1 MIKLFKKKQAAL
13 FLSSILVIGGLPAGL
28 APNVVSAAEP
38 QEALITTS
46 NGNTSYDLIDGTT
59 PKIVVDSG
67 VTVQQSVYTKNLN
80 AATVVI
86 ENFVA
91 GDKLEVPAASGI
103 TGTYN
108 PANGILTLKGAAS
121 VEDYKKVLSSVTFST
136 TSSVTTERTIKFTLG
151 DALPYEAN
159 GHFYKYVDKKSSI
172 TWDAAKAEAEA
183 KDSEYFGRKGYLVT
197 IIDEEEN
204 TFVKEKTLGIGWL
217 GAKDIERNSASA
229 PIVTGDWRW
238 VTGPEGLED
247 NGKGLKFYKGYIKSG
262 HTGQPVNNMYTNWD
276 GGEPND
282 YNGTEFVAHI
292 FGPDDKPGK
301 WNDYSPT
308 NNSVKG
314 YIVEYGDM
322 PGDNNVVISAEQ
334 TLSFVNV
341 TELTKA
347 KTLAEQLKEQDYA
360 ETEWLEFEK
369 ALEDAKTILENRSKT
384 QGEVDAALKALKDA
398 QEQLKPRVTITEP
411 SGDTVYV
418 AKPEFEGK
426 AAKGSTVT
434 AAIYDKDGT
443 LIGTPQ
449 VKVNPDGTW
458 SFAPD
463 QELPDGDYVV
473 EVTAEKD
480 GKTSTEKK
488 NVTVDTTKPNVQI
501 TEPSGEKVNVAK
513 PEFKGVADKDAKVIV
528 ELTDESGKV
537 VETREVDVD
546 SNGNWSFTPSE
557 DLKDGKYTVNV
568 TAEKNGKVSKD
579 SKVVTVD
586 ATDESQLSGLELK
599 RGDGTPIAISPAFN
613 GGVTHY
619 QASVTQDVYNTT
631 VTLATY
637 DPNATIEISL
647 NGGAWQAIPNGSASD
662 ELPLAFGTNTIVVK
676 VTDSQG
682 NVTEYTLTITRGSSD
697 NNNGGNNGGDSGG
710 NGGGSTTP
718 STPPTTTPPPTDPG
732 VNTSV
737 NGNDGGF
744 ATGKTTTSEGNKQT
758 SVQVNRDKL
767 GDILTN
773 GTGQKLSIQSPN
785 DGNMQVDGLT
795 AADIRLLADKGASLD
810 IGNPLAIYPVPSKQ
824 LDLNSVSGQLGN
836 AALNDIAVHIDIKRS
851 SETLRNNAKNKAT
864 SAGYQ
869 LLVDP
874 VDLEMTFSRNGQTV
888 KSGQLNGYAPKYIAL
903 PEGIDPNR
911 ITTGVVVNPDGSVY
925 HLPTVVTKIGD
936 RYYAQIHD
944 LRSSGSYSVI
954 WNPQDFDDVRTHWAQ
969 TEVNNISARL
979 DLQGNGGNTFAP
991 NRNVTRAEFAEI
1003 VVLGLGL
1010 MRQEEPK
1017 TTFDDVTATAWYGNA
1032 ISIASEFGIVLGYN
1046 DGAFRGNQ
1054 TITREEG
1061 MAMIARGYQ
1070 LIKPGHAISETE
1082 ISRLLAGYEDASQVA
1097 RWARPSVATLLSADI
1112 VQGSGD
1118 KGLTPKSTMTRA
1130 ETVALMQRLLQVTHL
1145 ID

>member
-1 MIKLFKKKQAAL
+1 MIKLFKKKQAAI

-38 QEALITTS
+38 QGALITTS
-46 NGNTSYDLIDGTT
+46 KGSTSYDLIDGTT

-67 VTVQQSVYTKNLN
+67 VTVQESVYTENLN

-108 PANGILTLKGAAS
+108 PANGILTLTGAAS

-136 TSSVTTERTIKFTLG
+136 TSSVTTERTIQFTLG

-159 GHFYKYVDKKSSI
+159 GHFYKYVNKNTSI
-172 TWDAAKAEAEA
+172 TWDAAKAEAEG
-183 KDSEYFGRKGYLVT
+183 SEYFGRKGYLVT
-197 IIDEEEN
+197 ITDDQEN

-217 GAKDIERNSASA
+217 GAKDIERDAST
-229 PIVTGDWRW
+229 PKKNGDWRW
-238 VTGPEGLED
+238 VTGPEGLE
-247 NGKGLKFYKGYIKSG
+247 NSKQGTKFYQGYTGSG
-262 HTGQPVNNMYTNWD
+262 QNILYTNWD
-276 GGEPND
+276 AGEPND
-282 YNGTEFVAHI
+282 YGGTEFVAHI
-292 FGPDDKPGK
+292 FGPGAKAGK

-308 NNSVKG
+308 NNTVTG

-334 TLSFVNV
+334 TISFVNV

-347 KTLAEQLKEQDYA
+347 KTVADQLKEEDYA
-360 ETEWLEFEK
+360 ATEWLEFEK
-369 ALEDAKTILENRSKT
+369 ALEAAKTILENRSKT
-384 QGEVDAALKALKDA
+384 QGEVDAALKALKEA

-418 AKPEFEGK
+418 AQPEFKGK
-426 AAKGSTVT
+426 TPQGATVT
-434 AAIYDKDGT
+434 AAVYDKDGN

-449 VKVNPDGTW
+449 VQVNSDGTW

-501 TEPSGEKVNVAK
+501 TEPSGEKVNVSK
-513 PEFKGVADKDAKVIV
+513 PEFKGVADKDAKVFV

-586 ATDESQLSGLELK
+586 STDESQLSGLELK

-647 NGGAWQAIPNGSASD
+647 NGGAWQGIPNGSESD

-697 NNNGGNNGGDSGG
+697 NNNGGNNGGT
-710 NGGGSTTP
+710 GGGSTSP
-718 STPPTTTPPPTDPG
+718 STPPTTTPPPVDSG

-737 NGNDGGF
+737 NGNNGGF

-767 GDILTN
+767 GDILSS

-785 DGNMQVDGLT
+785 DGDMQVDGLT

-864 SAGYQ
+864 SAGYH

-874 VDLEMTFSRNGQTV
+874 VDLEMTFSQNGKTV

-1017 TTFDDVTATAWYGNA
+1017 TTFDDVTATAWYRNA

-1082 ISRLLAGYEDASQVA
+1082 IGKLLAGYEDASQVA
-1097 RWARPSVATLLSADI
+1097 KWAKPSVATLLS
-1112 VQGSGD
+1112 VGVVEGSGD

-1130 ETVALMQRLLQVTHL
+1130 ETVALMERLLKVTNL

>member
-1 MIKLFKKKQAAL
+1 MGNLIKLFKKKQAAI

-38 QEALITTS
+38 QGALITTS
-46 NGNTSYDLIDGTT
+46 KGSTSYDLIDGTT

-67 VTVQQSVYTKNLN
+67 VTVQESVYTENLN

-108 PANGILTLKGAAS
+108 PANGILTLTGAAS

-136 TSSVTTERTIKFTLG
+136 TSSVTTERTIQFTLG

-159 GHFYKYVDKKSSI
+159 GHFYKYVNKNTSI
-172 TWDAAKAEAEA
+172 TWDAAKAEAEG
-183 KDSEYFGRKGYLVT
+183 SEYFGRKGYLVT
-197 IIDEEEN
+197 ITDDQEN

-217 GAKDIERNSASA
+217 GAKDIERDAST
-229 PIVTGDWRW
+229 PKKNGDWRW
-238 VTGPEGLED
+238 VTGPEGLE
-247 NGKGLKFYKGYIKSG
+247 NSKQGTKFYQGYTGSG
-262 HTGQPVNNMYTNWD
+262 QNILYTNWD
-276 GGEPND
+276 AGEPND
-282 YNGTEFVAHI
+282 YGGTEFVAHI
-292 FGPDDKPGK
+292 FGPGAKAGK

-308 NNSVKG
+308 NNTVTG

-334 TLSFVNV
+334 TISFVNV

-347 KTLAEQLKEQDYA
+347 KTVADQLKEEDYA
-360 ETEWLEFEK
+360 ATEWLEFEK
-369 ALEDAKTILENRSKT
+369 ALEAAKTILENRSKT
-384 QGEVDAALKALKDA
+384 QGEVDAALKALKEA

-418 AKPEFEGK
+418 AQPEFKGK
-426 AAKGSTVT
+426 TPQGATVT
-434 AAIYDKDGT
+434 AAVYDKDGN

-449 VKVNPDGTW
+449 VQVNSDGTW

-501 TEPSGEKVNVAK
+501 TEPSGEKVNVSK
-513 PEFKGVADKDAKVIV
+513 PEFKGVADKDAKVFV

-586 ATDESQLSGLELK
+586 STDESQLSGLELK

-647 NGGAWQAIPNGSASD
+647 NGGAWQGIPNGSESD

-697 NNNGGNNGGDSGG
+697 NNNGGNNGGT
-710 NGGGSTTP
+710 GGGSTSP
-718 STPPTTTPPPTDPG
+718 STPPTTTPPPVDSG

-737 NGNDGGF
+737 NGNNGGF

-767 GDILTN
+767 GDILSS

-785 DGNMQVDGLT
+785 DGDMQVDGLT

-864 SAGYQ
+864 SAGYH

-874 VDLEMTFSRNGQTV
+874 VDLEMTFSQNGKTV

-1017 TTFDDVTATAWYGNA
+1017 TTFDDVTATAWYRNA

-1082 ISRLLAGYEDASQVA
+1082 IGKLLAGYEDASQVA
-1097 RWARPSVATLLSADI
+1097 KWAKPSVATLLS
-1112 VQGSGD
+1112 VGVVEGSGD

-1130 ETVALMQRLLQVTHL
+1130 ETVALMERLLKVTNL

>member
-46 NGNTSYDLIDGTT
+46 NGNTSYDLIAGTT
-59 PKIVVDSG
+59 PKVVVDSG
-67 VTVQQSVYTKNLN
+67 VTVQESVYTKNLN

-91 GDKLEVPAASGI
+91 GDKLEVPAVSGI

-108 PANGILTLKGAAS
+108 PANGILTLTGAAS
-121 VEDYKKVLSSVTFST
+121 VEDYKKALSSVTFST
-136 TSSVTTERTIKFTLG
+136 TSSVTSDRIIKFTLG

-159 GHFYKYVDKKSSI
+159 GHFYKYIKTSSSI
-172 TWDAAKAEAEA
+172 TWDAAKT
-183 KDSEYFGRKGYLVT
+183 DSEKSDYFGRKGYLVT
-197 IIDEEEN
+197 ITSLEEN

-217 GAKDIERNSASA
+217 GAKDIERDANT
-229 PIVTGDWRW
+229 PKKNGDWRW
-238 VTGPEGLED
+238 VTGPEGLE
-247 NGKGLKFYKGYIKSG
+247 NGGQGTQFYQGYTGSGKGIL
-262 HTGQPVNNMYTNWD
+262 YTNWD
-276 GGEPND
+276 SGEPND
-282 YNGTEFVAHI
+282 YGGTEFVAHI
-292 FGPDDKPGK
+292 FGPGAQAGK

-308 NNSVKG
+308 NASVTG
-314 YIVEYGDM
+314 YIVEYGGM

-418 AKPEFEGK
+418 AKPEFEGSVPQG
-426 AAKGSTVT
+426 ATVT
-434 AAIYDKDGT
+434 AAIYDKTGK

-613 GGVTHY
+613 GAVTDYH
-619 QASVTQDVYNTT
+619 ASVTQDVYNTT

-682 NVTEYTLTITRGSSD
+682 NVTEYTLTITRGSND
-697 NNNGGNNGGDSGG
+697 NNNNNNGGNS
-710 NGGGSTTP
+710 GGSTTP
-718 STPPTTTPPPTDPG
+718 STPPSTPPATTPPPADPG

-874 VDLEMTFSRNGQTV
+874 VDLEMTFSQNGKTV
-888 KSGQLNGYAPKYIAL
+888 KSGNLNGYAPKYIAL

-969 TEVNNISARL
+969 TEVNNVSARL
-979 DLQGNGGNTFAP
+979 DLKGNGGNTFAP

-1017 TTFDDVTATAWYGNA
+1017 TTFDDVTATAWYRNA

-1082 ISRLLAGYEDASQVA
+1082 ISRLLTGYEDAAQVA

>member
-38 QEALITTS
+38 VETVIVTS
-46 NGNTSYDLIDGTT
+46 DGNTSYDLIDGKTT
-59 PKIVVDSG
+59 PPVIVDSR
-67 VTVQQSVYTKNLN
+67 VTVQDSVYTKNLN

-91 GDKLEVPAASGI
+91 GDKLEVSPSSGI
-103 TGTYN
+103 TGNYN
-108 PANGILTLKGAAS
+108 STNGILTLKGAAS

-151 DALPYEAN
+151 DALPYEVN
-159 GHFYKYVDKKSSI
+159 GHFYKYLNKGTSI
-172 TWDAAKAEAEA
+172 TWAAAKAEAEN
-183 KDSEYFGRKGYLVT
+183 SEYFGRKGYLVT
-197 IIDEEEN
+197 ITSPEEN
-204 TFVKEKTLGIGWL
+204 TFVQEKTLGIGWI
-217 GAKDIERNSASA
+217 GAKDIERNSQSDQ
-229 PIVTGDWRW
+229 IVTGDWRW

-247 NGKGLKFYKGYIKSG
+247 NGKGLRFYQGYIKSG
-262 HTGQPVNNMYTNWD
+262 LTGKPVNNMHTNWD

-282 YNGTEFVAHI
+282 SGGTEFVAHI
-292 FGPDDKPGK
+292 FGPGNKAGK
-301 WNDYSPT
+301 WNDYSP
-308 NNSVKG
+308 NASVTG
-314 YIVEYGDM
+314 YIIEYGGM
-322 PGDNNVVISAEQ
+322 PDDNNVVISAEK

-347 KTLAEQLKEQDYA
+347 KAAADQLKEEDYA

-369 ALEDAKTILENRSKT
+369 ALEAANTVLKNQSKT
-384 QGEVDAALKALKDA
+384 QGEVDEALKALKDA

-411 SGDTVYV
+411 SGNTVYV
-418 AKPEFEGK
+418 AKPEFKGV
-426 AAKGSTVT
+426 AAQGANVT
-434 AAIYDKDGT
+434 AAVYDKDGK

-449 VKVNPDGTW
+449 VQVNTDGTW

-513 PEFKGVADKDAKVIV
+513 PEFKGVADKDAKIIV

-647 NGGAWQAIPNGSASD
+647 NGGAWQGIPNGSESD

-682 NVTEYTLTITRGSSD
+682 NVTEYTLTITRGSND
-697 NNNGGNNGGDSGG
+697 NNNGGNS
-710 NGGGSTTP
+710 GGSTTP
-718 STPPTTTPPPTDPG
+718 STPPTTPPPSVDSG

-737 NGNDGGF
+737 NGNHGGF

-767 GDILTN
+767 GDILSN

-785 DGNMQVDGLT
+785 EGNMEVDGLT

-810 IGNPLAIYPVPSKQ
+810 IGNPLAIFPVPSKQ

-874 VDLEMTFSRNGQTV
+874 VDLEMTFSQNGKTV

-1017 TTFDDVTATAWYGNA
+1017 TTFDDVTATAWYRNA
-1032 ISIASEFGIVLGYN
+1032 ISIASEFGIVLGYS

-1070 LIKPGHAISETE
+1070 LIKPGHAISEAE
-1082 ISRLLAGYEDASQVA
+1082 ISKLLAGYEDATQVA
-1097 RWARPSVATLLSADI
+1097 RWAQPSVATLLSTDI

-1130 ETVALMQRLLQVTHL
+1130 ETVALMERLLKVTHL

>member
-13 FLSSILVIGGLPAGL
+13 FLSSILIIGGLPAGL
-28 APNVVSAAEP
+28 APKVVSAAEP
-38 QEALITTS
+38 VEALITTS
-46 NGNTSYDLIDGTT
+46 SEITSYNYIENTTKPLEVVIDPAIT
-59 PKIVVDSG
+59 VYDS
-67 VTVQQSVYTKNLN
+67 TYTLE

-86 ENFVA
+86 KNFQN
-91 GDKLEVPAASGI
+91 GDQLDFDDTNKI
-103 TGTYN
+103 TGLYN
-108 PANGILTLKGAAS
+108 EKNGILTLSTNAS
-121 VEDYKKVLSSVTFST
+121 AQSSVQEYTEALSNVRFST
-136 TSSVTTERTIKFTLG
+136 TSNVTTDRTIQFTLG

-159 GHFYKYVDKKSSI
+159 GHFYKYVNKKTSI
-172 TWDAAKAEAEA
+172 TWDAAKAEAEG
-183 KDSEYFGRKGYLVT
+183 SEHFGRKGYLVT
-197 IIDEEEN
+197 ITSDQEN

-217 GAKDIERNSASA
+217 GAKDIERNAGV
-229 PIVTGDWRW
+229 PKNTGDWRW
-238 VTGPEGLED
+238 VTGPEGLE
-247 NGKGLKFYKGYIKSG
+247 NGGQGTQFYQGYTGSG
-262 HTGQPVNNMYTNWD
+262 QNILYTNWD
-276 GGEPND
+276 AGEPND
-282 YNGTEFVAHI
+282 YGGTEFVAHI
-292 FGPDDKPGK
+292 FGPGTQAGK

-308 NNSVKG
+308 NNTVTG
-314 YIVEYGDM
+314 YIVEYGGM
-322 PGDNNVVISAEQ
+322 PGDNNVQISAEK

-347 KTLAEQLKEQDYA
+347 KAAADQLKEEDYA

-369 ALEDAKTILENRSKT
+369 ALEAANTVLKNQSKT
-384 QGEVDAALKALKDA
+384 QGEVDTALKALKDA

-418 AKPEFEGK
+418 AKPEFEGV
-426 AAKGSTVT
+426 AAQGANVT
-434 AAIYDKDGT
+434 AAVYDKDGN

-449 VKVNPDGTW
+449 VQVNPDGTW

-513 PEFKGVADKDAKVIV
+513 PEFKGIADKDAKVIV

-537 VETREVDVD
+537 IETREVEVD

-647 NGGAWQAIPNGSASD
+647 NGGAWQGIPNGSASD

-682 NVTEYTLTITRGSSD
+682 NVTEYTLTITRGSND
-697 NNNGGNNGGDSGG
+697 NNNNGGNS
-710 NGGGSTTP
+710 GGSTTP
-718 STPPTTTPPPTDPG
+718 STPPTTTPPPVDSG
-732 VNTSV
+732 VSTSV

-767 GDILTN
+767 GDILSN

-851 SETLRNNAKNKAT
+851 SETVRNNAKNKAT

-874 VDLEMTFSRNGQTV
+874 VDLEMTFSQNGKTV

-1017 TTFDDVTATAWYGNA
+1017 TTFDDVTATAWYRNA

-1082 ISRLLAGYEDASQVA
+1082 ISRLLAGYEDAFQVA
-1097 RWARPSVATLLSADI
+1097 RWARPSVATLLSTDI

-1130 ETVALMQRLLQVTHL
+1130 ETVALMQRLLQVTNL

>member
-38 QEALITTS
+38 VETVIVTS
-46 NGNTSYDLIDGTT
+46 DGNTSYDLIDGTT
-59 PKIVVDSG
+59 TPPVIVDSA
-67 VTVQQSVYTKNLN
+67 VTVQDSVYTENLN

-91 GDKLEVPAASGI
+91 GDTLEVSPSSGI
-103 TGTYN
+103 TRNYN
-108 PANGILTLKGAAS
+108 PTNGILTLTGAAS

-159 GHFYKYVDKKSSI
+159 GHFYKYVDKKASI
-172 TWDAAKAEAEA
+172 NWDAAKAEAEN
-183 KDSEYFGRKGYLVT
+183 SEYFGRKGYLVT
-197 IIDEEEN
+197 ITNLEEN

-217 GAKDIERNSASA
+217 GAKDIERDAST
-229 PIVTGDWRW
+229 PKKNGDWRW
-238 VTGPEGLED
+238 VTGPEGLE
-247 NGKGLKFYKGYIKSG
+247 NSGQGTKFYQGYTGSG
-262 HTGQPVNNMYTNWD
+262 KDLLYTNWD
-276 GGEPND
+276 VGEPND
-282 YNGTEFVAHI
+282 HSGTEFVAHI
-292 FGPDDKPGK
+292 FGPGNKAGK

-308 NNSVKG
+308 NASVTG

-322 PGDNNVVISAEQ
+322 PGDNNVVISAEK

-347 KTLAEQLKEQDYA
+347 KAVADQLKEEDYA
-360 ETEWLEFEK
+360 ETEWREFEK

-384 QGEVDAALKALKDA
+384 QDDVDAALKALKEA

-418 AKPEFEGK
+418 AKPEF
-426 AAKGSTVT
+426 KGEVVKGATVT
-434 AAIYDKDGT
+434 AAVYDKDGN

-449 VKVNPDGTW
+449 VQVNPDGTW
-458 SFAPD
+458 SFAPN

-488 NVTVDTTKPNVQI
+488 NVTVDTTNPNVQI

-568 TAEKNGKVSKD
+568 TAEKNGKLSKD

-647 NGGAWQAIPNGSASD
+647 NGGAWQGVPNGSVSD

-697 NNNGGNNGGDSGG
+697 NNNGGNNGGNS
-710 NGGGSTTP
+710 GGSTTP
-718 STPPTTTPPPTDPG
+718 STPPSTPPATTPPPADPG

-737 NGNDGGF
+737 NGKDGGF

-758 SVQVNRDKL
+758 SVQVNRHKL
-767 GDILTN
+767 GDILAN
-773 GTGQKLSIQSPN
+773 GTGQKLSIKSPN

-824 LDLNSVSGQLGN
+824 LDLSSVSGQLGN

-979 DLQGNGGNTFAP
+979 DLKGNGGNTFAP

-1017 TTFDDVTATAWYGNA
+1017 TTFDDVTATAWYRNA

-1097 RWARPSVATLLSADI
+1097 RWAKPSVATLLSADI

>member
-1 MIKLFKKKQAAL
+1 MIKLFKKKQAAI
-13 FLSSILVIGGLPAGL
+13 FLSSVLVIGGLPAGL

-38 QEALITTS
+38 VETVIVTS
-46 NGNTSYDLIDGTT
+46 DGNTSYDLIDGKIT
-59 PKIVVDSG
+59 PPVIVDSG
-67 VTVQQSVYTKNLN
+67 VTVQDSVYTQKLD

-91 GDKLEVPAASGI
+91 GDKLDVASASGI

-108 PANGILTLKGAAS
+108 PINGILTLKGAAS

-136 TSSVTTERTIKFTLG
+136 TSSVTTERTIQFTLG
-151 DALPYEAN
+151 DALPYEGN
-159 GHFYKYVDKKSSI
+159 GHFYKYVNKNTSI
-172 TWDAAKAEAEA
+172 TWDAAKAEAE
-183 KDSEYFGRKGYLVT
+183 KSEYFGRKGYLVT
-197 IIDEEEN
+197 ITSPEEN

-217 GAKDIERNSASA
+217 GAKDIERDAST
-229 PIVTGDWRW
+229 PKKNGDWRW

-247 NGKGLKFYKGYIKSG
+247 GGQGKKFYQGYG
-262 HTGQPVNNMYTNWD
+262 NGVDLLYNNWET
-276 GGEPND
+276 GEPND
-282 YNGTEFVAHI
+282 YNRAEFVAHI
-292 FGPDDKPGK
+292 FGPGAQAGK

-308 NNSVKG
+308 NASVTG
-314 YIVEYGDM
+314 YIVEYGGM
-322 PGDNNVVISAEQ
+322 PGDNNVVISAEK

-347 KTLAEQLKEQDYA
+347 KAVADQLKEEDYA

-369 ALEDAKTILENRSKT
+369 ALEAANTVLQNQSKT
-384 QGEVDAALKALKDA
+384 QDEVDAALKALKDA

-418 AKPEFEGK
+418 AKPEF
-426 AAKGSTVT
+426 KGEVVKGATVT
-434 AAIYDKDGT
+434 AAVYDKDGN

-449 VKVNPDGTW
+449 VQVNPDGTW
-458 SFAPD
+458 SFSPD

-473 EVTAEKD
+473 EVTAKKD

-501 TEPSGEKVNVAK
+501 TEPSGEKVNVSK

-537 VETREVDVD
+537 VETCEVDVD

-599 RGDGTPIAISPAFN
+599 RGDGTPISISPAFN

-647 NGGAWQAIPNGSASD
+647 NGGSWQGIPNGSASD

-682 NVTEYTLTITRGSSD
+682 NVTEYTLTITRGSND
-697 NNNGGNNGGDSGG
+697 NNNNNGG

-718 STPPTTTPPPTDPG
+718 STPPTTTPPPVDSG

-737 NGNDGGF
+737 NGNNGGF

-767 GDILTN
+767 GDILSN

-785 DGNMQVDGLT
+785 DGDMQVDGLT

-874 VDLEMTFSRNGQTV
+874 VDLEMTFSQNGKTV

-1017 TTFDDVTATAWYGNA
+1017 TTFDDVTATAWYRNA

-1082 ISRLLAGYEDASQVA
+1082 ISKLLAGYEDASQVA
-1097 RWARPSVATLLSADI
+1097 KWAKPSVATLLS
-1112 VQGSGD
+1112 VGVVEGSGD
-1118 KGLTPKSTMTRA
+1118 KGMTPKSTMTRA
-1130 ETVALMQRLLQVTHL
+1130 ETVALMERLLKVTNL

>member
-38 QEALITTS
+38 VETVIVTS
-46 NGNTSYDLIDGTT
+46 GGNTSYDLIDGKIT
-59 PKIVVDSG
+59 PPVIVDSG
-67 VTVQQSVYTKNLN
+67 VTVQDSVYTKKLD

-86 ENFVA
+86 ENFVT
-91 GDKLEVPAASGI
+91 GDKLDVSSASGI

-108 PANGILTLKGAAS
+108 PTNGILTLKGAAS

-136 TSSVTTERTIKFTLG
+136 TSSVTTERTIQFTLG

-159 GHFYKYVDKKSSI
+159 GHFYKYVNKNTSI
-172 TWDAAKAEAEA
+172 TWDTAKTEAEN
-183 KDSEYFGRKGYLVT
+183 SEYFGRKGYLVT
-197 IIDEEEN
+197 ITSPEEN
-204 TFVKEKTLGIGWL
+204 TFVQEKTLGIGWI
-217 GAKDIERNSASA
+217 GAKDIERDAST
-229 PIVTGDWRW
+229 PKKNGDWRW

-247 NGKGLKFYKGYIKSG
+247 GGQGTPFYQGYTGGGKDLL
-262 HTGQPVNNMYTNWD
+262 YTNWD
-276 GGEPND
+276 AGEPND

-292 FGPDDKPGK
+292 FGPGNKAGK

-308 NNSVKG
+308 NASVTG
-314 YIVEYGDM
+314 YIIEYGGM
-322 PGDNNVVISAEQ
+322 PDDNNVVISAEK

-347 KTLAEQLKEQDYA
+347 KTVADQLKKEDYA

-369 ALEDAKTILENRSKT
+369 ALEAANTVLKNQTKT
-384 QGEVDAALKALKDA
+384 QGEVDAALEALKKA

-411 SGDTVYV
+411 SGDKVYV
-418 AKPEFEGK
+418 AQPEFKGK
-426 AAKGSTVT
+426 SPQGATVT
-434 AAIYDKDGT
+434 AAVYDKAGN

-449 VKVNPDGTW
+449 VNVNPDGTW

-463 QELPDGDYVV
+463 QELPDGDYVI

-501 TEPSGEKVNVAK
+501 TEPSGEKVNVSK

-647 NGGAWQAIPNGSASD
+647 NGGAWQGIPNGSESD

-682 NVTEYTLTITRGSSD
+682 NVTEYTLTITRGSND
-697 NNNGGNNGGDSGG
+697 NNNNNGG
-710 NGGGSTTP
+710 NGGGSTSP
-718 STPPTTTPPPTDPG
+718 STPPTTTPPPVDSG

-737 NGNDGGF
+737 NGNNGGF

-758 SVQVNRDKL
+758 SVQINRDKL
-767 GDILTN
+767 GDILSS

-785 DGNMQVDGLT
+785 DGDMQVDGLT

-864 SAGYQ
+864 AAGYQ

-874 VDLEMTFSRNGQTV
+874 VDLEMTFSQNGKTV

-1017 TTFDDVTATAWYGNA
+1017 TTFDDVTATAWYRNA

-1070 LIKPGHAISETE
+1070 LIKPSHAISETE
-1082 ISRLLAGYEDASQVA
+1082 IGKLLAGYEDASQVA
-1097 RWARPSVATLLSADI
+1097 KWAKPSVATLLS
-1112 VQGSGD
+1112 VGVVEGSGD

-1130 ETVALMQRLLQVTHL
+1130 ETVALMERLLKVTNL

>member
-1 MIKLFKKKQAAL
+1 MGNLIKLFKKKQAAI

-38 QEALITTS
+38 QGALITTS

-59 PKIVVDSG
+59 TPPVIVDSG
-67 VTVQQSVYTKNLN
+67 VTVQESVYTKNLN

-91 GDKLEVPAASGI
+91 GDTLKVTLASGI

-108 PANGILTLKGAAS
+108 PANGILTLTGAAS

-136 TSSVTTERTIKFTLG
+136 TSSVTTERTIQFTLG

-159 GHFYKYVDKKSSI
+159 GHFYKYANKNTSI
-172 TWDAAKAEAEA
+172 TWDAAKAEAE
-183 KDSEYFGRKGYLVT
+183 KSEYFGRKGYLVT
-197 IIDEEEN
+197 ITDDQEN

-217 GAKDIERNSASA
+217 GAKDIERDAST
-229 PIVTGDWRW
+229 PKKNGDWRW
-238 VTGPEGLED
+238 VTGPEGLVD
-247 NGKGLKFYKGYIKSG
+247 GGKGTQFYQGYTGSGKSLL
-262 HTGQPVNNMYTNWD
+262 YTNWD
-276 GGEPND
+276 SGEPND
-282 YNGTEFVAHI
+282 YNRAEFVAHI
-292 FGPDDKPGK
+292 FGPGAQAGK

-308 NNSVKG
+308 NASVTG
-314 YIVEYGDM
+314 YIVEYGGM
-322 PGDNNVVISAEQ
+322 PDDNNVVISAEK

-347 KTLAEQLKEQDYA
+347 KAVADQLKEEDYA
-360 ETEWLEFEK
+360 EKEWLEFEK
-369 ALEDAKTILENRSKT
+369 ALEAANTVLQNQSKT
-384 QGEVDAALKALKDA
+384 QDEVDAALKALKDA

-411 SGDTVYV
+411 SGDTVYA
-418 AKPEFEGK
+418 AKPEF
-426 AAKGSTVT
+426 KGEVVKGATVT
-434 AAIYDKDGT
+434 AAVYDKDGN

-449 VKVNPDGTW
+449 VQVNPDGTW
-458 SFAPD
+458 SFSPD

-473 EVTAEKD
+473 ELTAEKD

-501 TEPSGEKVNVAK
+501 TEPSGEKVNVSK

-599 RGDGTPIAISPAFN
+599 RGDGTPISISPAFN

-647 NGGAWQAIPNGSASD
+647 NGGAWKGIPNGSASD

-682 NVTEYTLTITRGSSD
+682 NVTEYTLTITRGSND
-697 NNNGGNNGGDSGG
+697 NNNNNGG

-718 STPPTTTPPPTDPG
+718 STPPTTTPPPVDSG

-737 NGNDGGF
+737 NGNNGGF

-767 GDILTN
+767 GDILSN

-785 DGNMQVDGLT
+785 DGDMQVDGLT

-824 LDLNSVSGQLGN
+824 LDLNSVSGQLEN

-874 VDLEMTFSRNGQTV
+874 VDLEMTFSQNGKTV

-1017 TTFDDVTATAWYGNA
+1017 TTFDDVAATAWYRNA

-1082 ISRLLAGYEDASQVA
+1082 IGKLLAGYEDASQVA
-1097 RWARPSVATLLSADI
+1097 KWAKPSVATLLS
-1112 VQGSGD
+1112 VGVVEGSGD

-1130 ETVALMQRLLQVTHL
+1130 ETVALMERLLKVTNL

>member
-1 MIKLFKKKQAAL
+1 MIKLFKKKQVAL
-13 FLSSILVIGGLPAGL
+13 FLSSILIIGGLPAGL

-46 NGNTSYDLIDGTT
+46 SEITSYNYIENTTKPLKVVIDPAITVYDSTYTQDL
-59 PKIVVDSG
+59 K
-67 VTVQQSVYTKNLN
+67 

-86 ENFVA
+86 ENLQDGDQLDFEEA
-91 GDKLEVPAASGI
+91 GVIKGA
-103 TGTYN
+103 YN
-108 PANGILTLKGAAS
+108 SDNGILTLTGTTSFEGYTEA
-121 VEDYKKVLSSVTFST
+121 LSNVKFST
-136 TSSVTTERTIKFTLG
+136 ISNVTSDRIIKFTLG

-159 GHFYKYVDKKSSI
+159 GHFYKYVDKGKGNSI
-172 TWDAAKAEAEA
+172 TWDNARSEAEA
-183 KDSEYFGRKGYLVT
+183 KNSEYFGRKGYLVT
-197 IIDEEEN
+197 ITSLKEN
-204 TFVKEKTLGIGWL
+204 TFVQEKTLGIGWI
-217 GAKDIERNSASA
+217 GAKDIERDANT
-229 PIVTGDWRW
+229 PKKTGDWRW
-238 VTGPEGLED
+238 VTGPEGLD
-247 NGKGLKFYKGYIKSG
+247 NGGQGTQFYQGYTGSG
-262 HTGQPVNNMYTNWD
+262 KDLLYTNWD
-276 GGEPND
+276 SGEPND
-282 YNGTEFVAHI
+282 YGGTEFVAHI
-292 FGPDDKPGK
+292 FGPDDRPGK

-308 NNSVKG
+308 NPSVVG
-314 YIVEYGDM
+314 YIVEYGGM
-322 PGDNNVVISAEQ
+322 PGDNDVQISAEK

-347 KTLAEQLKEQDYA
+347 KAVADQLKEEDYA
-360 ETEWLEFEK
+360 ETEWREFEK
-369 ALEDAKTILENRSKT
+369 ALEAANTVIENRSKT
-384 QGEVDAALKALKDA
+384 QGEVDTALEALKDA

-418 AKPEFEGK
+418 SKPEFKG
-426 AAKGSTVT
+426 AAVKGATVT
-434 AAIYDKDGT
+434 AAVYDKDGT

-449 VKVNPDGTW
+449 VQMNPDGTW

-513 PEFKGVADKDAKVIV
+513 PEFKGIADKDAKVIV
-528 ELTDESGKV
+528 ELKDESGKV
-537 VETREVDVD
+537 VERREVEVD
-546 SNGNWSFTPSE
+546 SNGNWSFTPSA
-557 DLKDGKYTVNV
+557 DLTDGKYTVNV
-568 TAEKNGKVSKD
+568 TAEKHGKVSTDTKN
-579 SKVVTVD
+579 VTVD

-613 GGVTHY
+613 GGVTDY

-647 NGGAWQAIPNGSASD
+647 NGGAWQGIPNGSASD

-682 NVTEYTLTITRGSSD
+682 NVTEYTLTITRGSND
-697 NNNGGNNGGDSGG
+697 NNNNNNNGGNS
-710 NGGGSTTP
+710 GGSTTP
-718 STPPTTTPPPTDPG
+718 STPPSTPPATTPPPADPG

-737 NGNDGGF
+737 NGNNGGF
-744 ATGKTTTSEGNKQT
+744 ATGKTTISEGNKQT
-758 SVQVNRDKL
+758 SVLVNRDKL
-767 GDILTN
+767 GDILSN

-824 LDLNSVSGQLGN
+824 LNLNSVSGQLGN

-874 VDLEMTFSRNGQTV
+874 VDLDMTFSQNGKTV
-888 KSGQLNGYAPKYIAL
+888 RSGQLNGYAPKYIAL

-979 DLQGNGGNTFAP
+979 DLKGNGGNIFAP

-1017 TTFDDVTATAWYGNA
+1017 TTFDDVSATAWYHNA
-1032 ISIASEFGIVLGYN
+1032 ISIGSEFGIVLGYN

-1097 RWARPSVATLLSADI
+1097 RWAKPSVATLLSADI

-1118 KGLTPKSTMTRA
+1118 KGLTPKSSMTRA
-1130 ETVALMQRLLQVTHL
+1130 ETVALMQRLLQVTNL

>member
-13 FLSSILVIGGLPAGL
+13 FLSSVLVIGGLPAGL

-38 QEALITTS
+38 QKALITTS
-46 NGNTSYDLIDGTT
+46 SEITSYNYVENTTKPLEVVIDPAIT
-59 PKIVVDSG
+59 VYDS
-67 VTVQQSVYTKNLN
+67 TYTLE

-86 ENFVA
+86 ENVQA
-91 GDKLEVPAASGI
+91 GDQLVFEETGGI
-103 TGTYN
+103 KGDYN
-108 PANGILTLKGAAS
+108 SDNGILTLTGTAS
-121 VEDYKKVLSSVTFST
+121 FEGYTEALSNVRFST
-136 TSSVTTERTIKFTLG
+136 TSIVTSDRIIKFTLG
-151 DALPYEAN
+151 DALPYGTE
-159 GHFYKYVDKKSSI
+159 GHFYKYVDKGAGNSI
-172 TWDAAKAEAEA
+172 TWNDAKNEAES
-183 KDSEYFGRKGYLVT
+183 SEYFGRKGYLVT
-197 IIDEEEN
+197 ITSNEEN
-204 TFVKEKTLGIGWL
+204 IFVQEKTLGIGWL
-217 GAKDIERNSASA
+217 GAKDIERDAST
-229 PIVTGDWRW
+229 PKKNGDWRW
-238 VTGPEGLED
+238 VTGPEGLE
-247 NGKGLKFYKGYIKSG
+247 NGGQGTKFYQGYTGSG
-262 HTGQPVNNMYTNWD
+262 KNLLYNNWD
-276 GGEPND
+276 AGEPND
-282 YNGTEFVAHI
+282 YGGTEFVAHI
-292 FGPDDKPGK
+292 FGPGAQAGK
-301 WNDYSPT
+301 WNDYSPI
-308 NNSVKG
+308 NASVTG
-314 YIVEYGDM
+314 YIVEYGGM
-322 PGDNNVVISAEQ
+322 PDDNNVVISAEK

-341 TELTKA
+341 TELTKTKA
-347 KTLAEQLKEQDYA
+347 VADQLNKEDYA
-360 ETEWLEFEK
+360 EKEWLEFEK
-369 ALEDAKTILENRSKT
+369 ALEAANTVLQNQNKIQD
-384 QGEVDAALKALKDA
+384 EVDAALKALKDA

-418 AKPEFEGK
+418 AKPEFEGE
-426 AAKGSTVT
+426 AAKGASVT
-434 AAIYDKDGT
+434 AAIYDKDGK

-473 EVTAEKD
+473 EVIAEKD

-501 TEPSGEKVNVAK
+501 TEPSGEKVNVVK

-528 ELTDESGKV
+528 ELTDDSGKV
-537 VETREVDVD
+537 IETREVDVD

-557 DLKDGKYTVNV
+557 DLQDGKYTVNV
-568 TAEKNGKVSKD
+568 TAEKNGKVSTDTKN
-579 SKVVTVD
+579 VTVD

-613 GGVTHY
+613 GAVTDY
-619 QASVTQDVYNTT
+619 RASVTHDVYNTT

-647 NGGAWQAIPNGSASD
+647 NGGAWQGIPNGSASD

-682 NVTEYTLTITRGSSD
+682 NVTEYTLTITRGSND
-697 NNNGGNNGGDSGG
+697 NNNNNNGGNS
-710 NGGGSTTP
+710 GGSTTP
-718 STPPTTTPPPTDPG
+718 STPPSTPPATTPSPTDPG

-737 NGNDGGF
+737 NGNNGGF

-767 GDILTN
+767 GDILSN

-785 DGNMQVDGLT
+785 DGDMQVDGLT

-824 LDLNSVSGQLGN
+824 LDLNAVSGQLGN

-874 VDLEMTFSRNGQTV
+874 VDLEMTFSQNGKTV
-888 KSGQLNGYAPKYIAL
+888 KSGNLNGYAPKYIAL

-954 WNPQDFDDVRTHWAQ
+954 WNPQDFDDVRSHWAQ

-979 DLQGNGGNTFAP
+979 DLKGNGGNTFAP

-1017 TTFDDVTATAWYGNA
+1017 TTFDDVTATAWYRNA

-1046 DGAFRGNQ
+1046 DSAFRGNQ

-1097 RWARPSVATLLSADI
+1097 RWARPSVATLLSTDI

-1130 ETVALMQRLLQVTHL
+1130 ETVALIQRLLQVTNL

>member
-46 NGNTSYDLIDGTT
+46 SEITSYNYIENTTKPLEVVIDPAITVYDSTYTQDL
-59 PKIVVDSG
+59 K
-67 VTVQQSVYTKNLN
+67 

-86 ENFVA
+86 ENLQDGDQLDFEEA
-91 GDKLEVPAASGI
+91 GGI
-103 TGTYN
+103 KGVYN
-108 PANGILTLKGAAS
+108 SDNGILTLTGSAS
-121 VEDYKKVLSSVTFST
+121 FEGYTEALSNVRFST
-136 TSSVTTERTIKFTLG
+136 TSNVTSDRIIKFTLG

-159 GHFYKYVDKKSSI
+159 SHFYKYLNKGTSI
-172 TWDAAKAEAEA
+172 TWDAAKAEAE
-183 KDSEYFGRKGYLVT
+183 KSNYFGRKGYLVT
-197 IIDEEEN
+197 ITSLEEN
-204 TFVKEKTLGIGWL
+204 TFVQEKTLGIGWI
-217 GAKDIERNSASA
+217 GAKDFERNSGSD

-247 NGKGLKFYKGYIKSG
+247 NEKGLKFYQGYIKSG

-301 WNDYSPT
+301 WNDYSP
-308 NNSVKG
+308 NNASVTG
-314 YIVEYGDM
+314 YIVEYGGM
-322 PGDNNVVISAEQ
+322 PGDNNVVISAEK

-347 KTLAEQLKEQDYA
+347 KAAADQLKEEDYA

-369 ALEDAKTILENRSKT
+369 ALEAANTVLKNQSKT

-411 SGDTVYV
+411 GGDTVYV
-418 AKPEFEGK
+418 AKPEFKGV
-426 AAKGSTVT
+426 AAQGANVT
-434 AAIYDKDGT
+434 AAVYDKDGK

-449 VKVNPDGTW
+449 VNMNPDGTW

-488 NVTVDTTKPNVQI
+488 NVTIDTTKPNVQI

-537 VETREVDVD
+537 IETREVEVD
-546 SNGNWSFTPSE
+546 SNGNWSFTPSA
-557 DLKDGKYTVNV
+557 DLTDGKYTVNV
-568 TAEKNGKVSKD
+568 TAEKHGKVSTDTKN
-579 SKVVTVD
+579 VTVD

-599 RGDGTPIAISPAFN
+599 RGDGTPIAISPAFD
-613 GGVTHY
+613 GGVTDY
-619 QASVTQDVYNTT
+619 QASVTHDVYNTT

-647 NGGAWQAIPNGSASD
+647 NGGAWQGIPNGSASD

-682 NVTEYTLTITRGSSD
+682 NVTEYTLTITRGSND
-697 NNNGGNNGGDSGG
+697 NNNNGDNS
-710 NGGGSTTP
+710 GGSTTP
-718 STPPTTTPPPTDPG
+718 STPPTTTPPPVDSG

-767 GDILTN
+767 GDILSN

-785 DGNMQVDGLT
+785 DGDMQVDGLT

-864 SAGYQ
+864 SAGYE

-874 VDLEMTFSRNGQTV
+874 VDLEMTFSQNGKTV
-888 KSGQLNGYAPKYIAL
+888 RSGQLNGYAPKYIAL

-1017 TTFDDVTATAWYGNA
+1017 TTFDDVTPTAWYRNA

-1097 RWARPSVATLLSADI
+1097 RWARPSVATLLSTDI

>member
-13 FLSSILVIGGLPAGL
+13 FLSSILIIGGLPAGL

-59 PKIVVDSG
+59 PKIVVDSE
-67 VTVQQSVYTKNLN
+67 VTVQESVYTKNLN

-103 TGTYN
+103 TGIYN
-108 PANGILTLKGAAS
+108 PANGILTLTGAAS

-136 TSSVTTERTIKFTLG
+136 TSSVTTERTIQFTLG

-159 GHFYKYVDKKSSI
+159 GHFYKYVNKNAST
-172 TWDAAKAEAEA
+172 TWDAAKAEAE
-183 KDSEYFGRKGYLVT
+183 KSEYFGRKGYLVT
-197 IIDEEEN
+197 ITSPEEN
-204 TFVKEKTLGIGWL
+204 TFVQEKTLGIGWL
-217 GAKDIERNSASA
+217 GAQDIERDEST
-229 PIVTGDWRW
+229 PKKTGDWRW
-238 VTGPEGLED
+238 VTGPEGLE
-247 NGKGLKFYKGYIKSG
+247 NGGQGKKFYQGYG
-262 HTGQPVNNMYTNWD
+262 NGVDLLYNNWET
-276 GGEPND
+276 GEPND
-282 YNGTEFVAHI
+282 YGGTEFVAHI
-292 FGPDDKPGK
+292 FGPGTQAGK

-308 NNSVKG
+308 NNTVTG
-314 YIVEYGDM
+314 YIVEYGGM
-322 PGDNNVVISAEQ
+322 PGDNNVVISAEK

-347 KTLAEQLKEQDYA
+347 KTVADQLKEEDYA

-369 ALEDAKTILENRSKT
+369 ALEAANTVLQNQSKT
-384 QGEVDAALKALKDA
+384 QDEVDTALKALKDA
-398 QEQLKPRVTITEP
+398 QEQLKPRVTITDP

-418 AKPEFEGK
+418 AKPEF
-426 AAKGSTVT
+426 KGEVVKGATVT
-434 AAIYDKDGT
+434 AAVYDKDGN

-449 VKVNPDGTW
+449 VHVNPDGTW

-480 GKTSTEKK
+480 GKKSAEKK

-501 TEPSGEKVNVAK
+501 TEPSGEKVNVSK

-528 ELTDESGKV
+528 VLTDESGKV

-599 RGDGTPIAISPAFN
+599 RGDGTPIAISPTFN

-619 QASVTQDVYNTT
+619 QASVTHDVYNTT

-647 NGGAWQAIPNGSASD
+647 NGGAWQGIPNGSASD

-682 NVTEYTLTITRGSSD
+682 NVTEYTLTITRGSND
-697 NNNGGNNGGDSGG
+697 NNNNNGGNS
-710 NGGGSTTP
+710 GGSTTP

-758 SVQVNRDKL
+758 SVQVNREKL
-767 GDILTN
+767 GDILSN

-785 DGNMQVDGLT
+785 EGNMQVDGLT

-810 IGNPLAIYPVPSKQ
+810 IGNPLAIFPVPSKQ

-874 VDLEMTFSRNGQTV
+874 VDLEMTFSQNGKTV
-888 KSGQLNGYAPKYIAL
+888 KSGQLSGYAPKYIAL

-1017 TTFDDVTATAWYGNA
+1017 TTFDDVTATAWYRNA

-1082 ISRLLAGYEDASQVA
+1082 IGKLLAGYEDASQVA
-1097 RWARPSVATLLSADI
+1097 KWAKPSVATLLS
-1112 VQGSGD
+1112 VGVVEGSGD

-1130 ETVALMQRLLQVTHL
+1130 ETVALMERLLKVTHL

>member
-28 APNVVSAAEP
+28 APNEVSAAEP

-59 PKIVVDSG
+59 TPPVIVDSA
-67 VTVQQSVYTKNLN
+67 VTVQESVYTKNLN

-91 GDKLEVPAASGI
+91 GDKLEVSPSSGI
-103 TGTYN
+103 TDNYN
-108 PANGILTLKGAAS
+108 STNGILTLKGAAS

-136 TSSVTTERTIKFTLG
+136 TSSVTTARTIQFTLG

-159 GHFYKYVDKKSSI
+159 GHFYKYVDKKASI
-172 TWDAAKAEAEA
+172 NWDAAKAEAEI
-183 KDSEYFGRKGYLVT
+183 SEYFGRKGYLVT
-197 IIDEEEN
+197 ITNDQEN

-217 GAKDIERNSASA
+217 GAKDIERDAST
-229 PIVTGDWRW
+229 PKKNGDWRW
-238 VTGPEGLED
+238 VTGPEGLE
-247 NGKGLKFYKGYIKSG
+247 NGGQGTKFYQGYTGSG
-262 HTGQPVNNMYTNWD
+262 KDLLYTNWVA
-276 GGEPND
+276 GEPND
-282 YNGTEFVAHI
+282 YGRAEFVAHI
-292 FGPDDKPGK
+292 FGPGAQAGK

-308 NNSVKG
+308 NASVTG

-322 PGDNNVVISAEQ
+322 PDDNNVVISAEK

-347 KTLAEQLKEQDYA
+347 KAVAEQLNKEDYA
-360 ETEWLEFEK
+360 ESEWLEFEK
-369 ALEDAKTILENRSKT
+369 ALEAANTVLKDQSKT
-384 QGEVDAALKALKDA
+384 QDEVDAALKALKEA
-398 QEQLKPRVTITEP
+398 QEHLKPRVTITEP
-411 SGDTVYV
+411 SGDTLYV
-418 AKPEFEGK
+418 AKPEF
-426 AAKGSTVT
+426 KGEVVKGATVT
-434 AAIYDKDGT
+434 AAVYDKDGN

-449 VKVNPDGTW
+449 VQVNPDGTW

-480 GKTSTEKK
+480 GKISTEKK
-488 NVTVDTTKPNVQI
+488 NVTVDTSKPNVQI
-501 TEPSGEKVNVAK
+501 TEPSGEKVNVTK

-528 ELTDESGKV
+528 ELTDESGNV
-537 VETREVDVD
+537 VETREVEVD
-546 SNGNWSFTPSE
+546 SNGNWSFTPSA
-557 DLKDGKYTVNV
+557 DLTDGRYTVNV

-579 SKVVTVD
+579 SKIVTVD

-647 NGGAWQAIPNGSASD
+647 NGGAWQGIPNGSESD

-682 NVTEYTLTITRGSSD
+682 NVTEYTLTITRGSND
-697 NNNGGNNGGDSGG
+697 NNNNNGGNS
-710 NGGGSTTP
+710 GGSTTP
-718 STPPTTTPPPTDPG
+718 STPPSTPPATTPPPADPG

-758 SVQVNRDKL
+758 SVQINRDKL

-795 AADIRLLADKGASLD
+795 AADIRLLADKEASLD

-824 LDLNSVSGQLGN
+824 LDLNAVSGQLGN

-874 VDLEMTFSRNGQTV
+874 VDLDMTFSQNGKTV
-888 KSGQLNGYAPKYIAL
+888 RSGQLNGYAPKYIAL

-979 DLQGNGGNTFAP
+979 DLKGNGGNIFAP

-1017 TTFDDVTATAWYGNA
+1017 TTFDDVSATAWYRNA
-1032 ISIASEFGIVLGYN
+1032 ISIGSEFGIVLGYN

-1054 TITREEG
+1054 SITREEG

-1097 RWARPSVATLLSADI
+1097 RWAKPSVATLLSADI

-1118 KGLTPKSTMTRA
+1118 KGLTPKSSMTRA
-1130 ETVALMQRLLQVTHL
+1130 ETVALVQRLLQVTNL

>member
-46 NGNTSYDLIDGTT
+46 NGNTSYDLINGKTT
-59 PKIVVDSG
+59 PPVIVDSA
-67 VTVQQSVYTKNLN
+67 VTVQESVYTKNLN

-91 GDKLEVPAASGI
+91 GDKLEVSPSSGI
-103 TGTYN
+103 TGNYN
-108 PANGILTLKGAAS
+108 STNGILTLKGAAS

-136 TSSVTTERTIKFTLG
+136 TSSVTTARTIQFTLG

-159 GHFYKYVDKKSSI
+159 GHFYKYVDKKASI
-172 TWDAAKAEAEA
+172 TWDVAKADAES
-183 KDSEYFGRKGYLVT
+183 SEYFGREGYLVT
-197 IIDEEEN
+197 ITNDQEN

-217 GAKDIERNSASA
+217 GAKDIERDAST
-229 PIVTGDWRW
+229 PKKNGDWRW
-238 VTGPEGLED
+238 VTGPEGLE
-247 NGKGLKFYKGYIKSG
+247 NGGQGTKFYQGYTGSG
-262 HTGQPVNNMYTNWD
+262 KDLLYTNWD
-276 GGEPND
+276 AGEPND
-282 YNGTEFVAHI
+282 HSGTEFVAHI
-292 FGPDDKPGK
+292 FGPGNKAGK

-308 NNSVKG
+308 NPSVTG
-314 YIVEYGDM
+314 YIVEYGGM
-322 PGDNNVVISAEQ
+322 PDDNNVVISAEK

-347 KTLAEQLKEQDYA
+347 KAVAEQLNKEDYA
-360 ETEWLEFEK
+360 EKEWLEFEK
-369 ALEDAKTILENRSKT
+369 ALEAANTVLKDQSKT
-384 QGEVDAALKALKDA
+384 QDEVDAALKALKEA

-418 AKPEFEGK
+418 AKPEF
-426 AAKGSTVT
+426 KGEVVKGATVT
-434 AAIYDKDGT
+434 AAVYDKAGN

-480 GKTSTEKK
+480 GKTSTDKK

-513 PEFKGVADKDAKVIV
+513 PEFKGVADKDAKVTV
-528 ELTDESGKV
+528 ELTDESGNV
-537 VETREVDVD
+537 VERREVEVD
-546 SNGNWSFTPSE
+546 SNGNWSFTPSA
-557 DLKDGKYTVNV
+557 DLTDGKYTVNV
-568 TAEKNGKVSKD
+568 TAEKNGKVSTDTKN
-579 SKVVTVD
+579 VVVD

-613 GGVTHY
+613 GAVTNY
-619 QASVTQDVYNTT
+619 QASVTHDVYNTT

-647 NGGAWQAIPNGSASD
+647 NGGAWQGIPNGSASD

-682 NVTEYTLTITRGSSD
+682 NVTEYTLTITRGSND
-697 NNNGGNNGGDSGG
+697 NNNNNNNNGGNS
-710 NGGGSTTP
+710 GGSTSP
-718 STPPTTTPPPTDPG
+718 STPPSTPPATTPPPTDPG

-767 GDILTN
+767 GNILSN

-824 LDLNSVSGQLGN
+824 LDLNSVSRQLGN

-874 VDLEMTFSRNGQTV
+874 VDLEMTFSQNGKTV
-888 KSGQLNGYAPKYIAL
+888 KPGQLNGYAPKYIAL

-911 ITTGVVVNPDGSVY
+911 ITTGVVVNPDGSVF

-1017 TTFDDVTATAWYGNA
+1017 TTFDDVTATAWYRNA

-1118 KGLTPKSTMTRA
+1118 KGVTPKSTMTRA